1 MYTIVSPANATVRGE
16 VHEHKANKER
26 KCRLFPYPHVTLV
39 AEIGNVM
46 ADDYLTVYTFV
57 C

>member
-1 MYTIVSPANATVRGE
+1 MLQQEGKFT
-16 VHEHKANKER
+16 EHKANNER

-46 ADDYLTVYTFV
+46 ADDYLTVNTFV